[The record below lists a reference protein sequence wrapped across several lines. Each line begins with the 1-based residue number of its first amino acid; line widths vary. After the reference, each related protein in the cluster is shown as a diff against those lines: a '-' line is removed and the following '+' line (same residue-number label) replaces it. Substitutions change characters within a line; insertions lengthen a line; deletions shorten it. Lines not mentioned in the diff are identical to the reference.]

1 MMDEVYH
8 FGVLFKQIS
17 LAFETAMQREAERYD
32 LTPAQANI
40 LIYLSEVD
48 HPVNQRELE
57 YYYRLSNPTVTG
69 LMQRME
75 AKGFIKR
82 ETNQGD
88 GRSKYILLTPKAE
101 KIVHEVEMAI
111 DKLEKKVVQ
120 DLTEEEQ
127 VRLRNLLLR
136 TLTILYDCKGHCQ
149 CKEEK
154 MD

>member
-1 MMDEVYH
+1 MVTQTHRSFYLRYYSNTAIIPKYPAM
-8 FGVLFKQIS
+8 GKLFPYKKCLS
-17 LAFETAMQREAERYD
+17 G
-32 LTPAQANI
+32 
-40 LIYLSEVD
+40 LI
-48 HPVNQRELE
+48 
-57 YYYRLSNPTVTG
+57 
-69 LMQRME
+69 QRME

-101 KIVHEVEMAI
+101 DIVHEVEMAI

-127 VRLRNLLLR
+127 ERLRNLLLR
-136 TLTILYDCKGHCQ
+136 TLTILYDCKGNCQ